1 MSEDRDQPL
10 LEHLLALRRALVRSV
25 VAIVAL
31 LPLGFLAA
39 PHVIRR
45 LVAWCIPKE
54 AGTLHYFA
62 PMEVFIIELEFGLF
76 LALAA
81 SFPWCLAQI
90 WEFVAPGLREAE
102 KRYLGFGIFASTVL
116 FVLGGAFCVGFI
128 LPILMK
134 FSASF
139 AGDGIVP
146 TLGIASFLRLAG
158 GITLAF
164 GVMFQIPMVVLM
176 AVRLGLVRASRI
188 RSARP
193 YVWTLI
199 LILSAL
205 LTPPDIASQCMLALP
220 TGLLF
225 EVGLFIASH
234 MDCIAKS
241 QTKTEEL

>member
-39 PHVIRR
+39 PRVIRR

-225 EVGLFIASH
+225 EVGLFIASR